1 MLSSSMRSNLNSADL
16 LMKQM
21 ESTQERVSTGRAV
34 NSASDDAYA
43 YFTENSLRDTASDL
57 DFYAKEMD
65 RGIKTIKSA
74 TSAINAMQD
83 LADRAEGIA
92 RAALETEDRWERDG
106 LRQQYADV
114 MDSIGDMAK
123 NAEYRGV
130 NLLGGTG
137 DDLSIQ
143 LDANGTNFLN
153 VSSTDFTNVENI
165 DGSFVAGTDGIA
177 EFSTGIDSTN
187 AATHTAN
194 TGIADDSVSLTDAS
208 IGYAAGD
215 TITLTLGDGA
225 NSESYTYTVDEDSTI
240 STFITEVNG
249 SGLARA
255 EFSGGNITYTS
266 AGENSANVTITDTDN
281 GGGVAGGPGVSIV
294 TGTATVGS
302 EQFDD
307 ATTGTGAGA
316 NAYFNLD
323 INIEAQLDNIDS
335 LKTTLSAKEG
345 ELANFE
351 VIAESF
357 SAFAEQMV
365 SLLEEGADNLVM
377 ADMEEESV
385 KLNVLQTRQ
394 QLAMISISLGNQAEQ
409 NVLRL
414 F

>member
-1 MLSSSMRSNLNSADL
+1 MSTMLSSSMRSNLNSADL

-83 LADRAEGIA
+83 LADRAEGIL
-92 RAALETEDRWERDG
+92 RAAGETEDRWERDG
-106 LRQQYADV
+106 LRQQYEDV
-114 MDSIGDMAK
+114 VKSIGDMAK

-153 VSSTDFTNVENI
+153 VSSADFTDVEAI
-165 DGSFVAGTDGIA
+165 DASFTAGVDGIA
-177 EFSTGIDSTN
+177 EFGIGIDSADPLVNVSGSNTFTEDTLLVGAT
-187 AATHTAN
+187 AA
-194 TGIADDSVSLTDAS
+194 DA
-208 IGYAAGD
+208 GYAVGD
-215 TITLTLGDGA
+215 TITIDVDGGGTDTF
-225 NSESYTYTVDEDSTI
+225 TYTIDEDSTV
-240 STFITEVNG
+240 SSFLAAVNG

-255 EFSGGNITYTS
+255 ELVGGEIQYTMSGDAGTVAES
-266 AGENSANVTITDTDN
+266 AAPATAGSGTLSLV
-281 GGGVAGGPGVSIV
+281 GGTATG
-294 TGTATVGS
+294 TGTA
-302 EQFDD
+302 
-307 ATTGTGAGA
+307 
-316 NAYFNLD
+316 AYFNSD
-323 INIEAQLDNIDS
+323 ANINAQLDNIDS

-351 VIAESF
+351 VITESF
-357 SAFAEQMV
+357 AGFAEQMV